1 MKNDDVVKHSK
12 LSRITN
18 KTKSFLSKPQNIII
32 VFFALFLTMT
42 VIFPLISILR
52 DTVIIHLGGE
62 SANYNL
68 PVGTYTLV
76 HWKSLLFQSDYN
88 FSVNFFYKPLLNSL
102 TIAVIACIIAVGFGG
117 VVAFFI
123 TRTNVPFKRF
133 ISVLFIFPYI
143 MPSWSMAMF
152 WENFFKNTGVTAAYN
167 QMGFLQAV
175 TGIAVPEWMVYGIL
189 PISIVLGVHYAPF
202 AYILIGGILRN
213 MDANLEEAATIL
225 KTPRSKVIRRITL
238 PIVMPGIIST
248 VLLVFASSV
257 SSYTVPI
264 FLNKNGKTPTVST
277 TMQSLVNGNSTKG
290 MGYVVAI
297 ILILM
302 SVIILGINTYITS
315 SRKSFTTVTGK
326 SGQISEIKLK
336 KFRYPIGTILAVM
349 VAFFAIVPL
358 ISFGIESFLRIPGD
372 FSSFTTYYWTT
383 NDQIESRIPG
393 DSNGILR
400 NPTIW
405 RAMGSSLLLAFIV
418 AILVGTFGILIGY
431 ATARKKGTW
440 IANYVSNL
448 AFFPYLIP
456 ALSFGAVYFSLSYM
470 NGFTWLN
477 GSFMLLI
484 IVGTVKFLPFA
495 ARSGQNSMLQLSG
508 EIEEA
513 AIVLGIPWYK
523 RMTKV
528 LFPIQKS
535 SFISG
540 YLLPFISSMREL
552 SLYVLI
558 AGSSTVIT
566 IVLQNFEISGVT
578 QITNGINLLIITIIL
593 IINFVINKVTGASID
608 KGIGG

>member
-431 ATARKKGTW
+431 ATARKKGTR